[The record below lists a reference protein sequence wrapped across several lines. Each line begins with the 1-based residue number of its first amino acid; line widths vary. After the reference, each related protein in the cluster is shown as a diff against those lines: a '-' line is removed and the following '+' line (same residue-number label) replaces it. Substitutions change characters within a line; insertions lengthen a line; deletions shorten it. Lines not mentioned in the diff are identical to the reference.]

1 MARKIAVLPGDGIG
15 PEVTAEAVKVL
26 QATGAAFE
34 FETALVGGA
43 AYDDGGHPLP
53 PATLDLCRAADAV
66 LFGSVGGPKYD
77 AIPDPLLRPELGAL
91 LPLRRELNLYAN
103 IRPAKTPAALV
114 ASCPLKGVRRPI
126 DFVVVRELTGGI
138 YFGEKKRDGDT
149 ASDTC
154 VYTRMEI
161 ERIVKL
167 AFTIARGRSQQ
178 LLSVDKANVLE
189 TSRLWREI
197 VNEIAK
203 ENPDIS
209 VSHMLV
215 DNCAM
220 QMIRDPNVFDV
231 IVTENMFGDIL
242 SDEAAMI
249 TGSLGLLPSAS
260 LSDPRGDRPFGLYEP
275 IHGSA
280 PDIAGQGKANP
291 IAAVLSAAMMLR
303 HTFGEEGLALRVE
316 TAVDHA
322 LEAGLRTADIFEKG
336 CSLVNTSAMGDA
348 IAFKLQ
354 AAA

>member
-26 QATGAAFE
+26 KATGAAFE

-53 PATLDLCRAADAV
+53 PSTLDLCRASDAV
-66 LFGSVGGPKYD
+66 LFGAVGGPKYD

-103 IRPAKTPAALV
+103 IRPAKTPPALAA
-114 ASCPLKGVRRPI
+114 ACPLKGVRRI
-126 DFVVVRELTGGI
+126 DFVVVRELTGGL
-138 YFGEKKRDGDT
+138 YFGEKTRTADG
-149 ASDTC
+149 AMDTC
-154 VYTRMEI
+154 VYTRAEI
-161 ERIVKL
+161 DRIVRL
-167 AFTIARGRSQQ
+167 AFVIARGRAGK

-189 TSRLWREI
+189 TSRLWREV
-197 VNEIAK
+197 VNDLAK
-203 ENPDIS
+203 ENPDVS

-220 QMIRDPNVFDV
+220 QMIRDPESFDV
-231 IVTENMFGDIL
+231 IVTENLFGDIL

-260 LSDPRGDRPFGLYEP
+260 LSDGAFGLYEP

-280 PDIAGQGKANP
+280 PDIAGQGRANP

-303 HTFGEEGLALRVE
+303 HSFGEDALAQRIE
-316 TAVDHA
+316 RAVDHA
-322 LEAGLRTADIFEKG
+322 LLAGLRTADIHERG
-336 CSLVNTSAMGDA
+336 TSLVNTSAMGDA
-348 IAFKLQ
+348 IAFKLR